1 MVRTRYKGQK
11 HEVWE
16 GGVHVAGWVN
26 GGLLPASVRGES
38 TALSPLPLISSY
50 KSEKSLC
57 GTGST
62 HSPLIHVT
70 DWAPTIMTILTGTD
84 MAASARPGMA
94 LDGVSMWSCLTA
106 GQPGSDAKQ
115 AACQAAGRRDILY
128 NVNLLCDDPS
138 ASPTP
143 GSMDFV
149 SEVPAPK
156 AGANE
161 LILLKVTVFVAA
173 A

>member
-1 MVRTRYKGQK
+1 MLRTRYKGQK

-26 GGLLPASVRGES
+26 GGLLPASVR
-38 TALSPLPLISSY
+38 
-50 KSEKSLC
+50 
-57 GTGST
+57 GST

>member
-1 MVRTRYKGQK
+1 MILHLLRTRYKGQK

-26 GGLLPASVRGES
+26 GGLLPASVR
-38 TALSPLPLISSY
+38 
-50 KSEKSLC
+50 
-57 GTGST
+57 GST

-84 MAASARPGMA
+84 MAASARPGMP

-106 GQPGSDAKQ
+106 KPGSNAKQ
-115 AACQAAGRRDILY
+115 AVCQAAGRRDILY

-156 AGANE
+156 AGA
-161 LILLKVTVFVAA
+161 K
-173 A
+173 